1 MTNTAQTLERMM
13 RDALPKTGEMVEGR
27 GMYMECVD
35 PDTQL
40 TWMGLTP
47 ASRADFEGWQPG
59 LPLRKTGIGKAA
71 MDMAAFRHDPS
82 GADVP
87 VQIKTIDGYRCLNVA
102 IPTDLQAPKGDRL
115 PIQVTVRKGHTLGY
129 EAERRIKFLQLGDEH
144 FVEVV
149 GDASLDGM
157 IVAPNGG
164 TFAEIKLNKPWMVEL
179 PYPTT
184 AFFWITSKGPRSFQG
199 PVQRPRDQS
208 AT

>member
-1 MTNTAQTLERMM
+1 MTDTAQTLERMM
-13 RDALPKTGEMVEGR
+13 RDALPQTGEMVEG
-27 GMYMECVD
+27 GGTFMECAD
-35 PDTQL
+35 PVTQL

-47 ASRADFEGWQPG
+47 ASRADFAAWKPD

-82 GADVP
+82 GPDMP

-102 IPTDLQAPKGDRL
+102 IPTDLQAPEGDGL
-115 PIQVTVRKGHTLGY
+115 PIRVTVRKGHTLGY
-129 EAERRIKFLQLGDEH
+129 EAERRVKFLQIGDEY

-149 GDASLDGM
+149 RDASLDEK

-164 TFAEIKLNKPWMVEL
+164 TFAEVQLNKPWIVEL

-184 AFFWITSKGPRSFQG
+184 AFFWVTPKGPRSFQG
-199 PVQRPRDQS
+199 PVQRPMCQ
-208 AT
+208 